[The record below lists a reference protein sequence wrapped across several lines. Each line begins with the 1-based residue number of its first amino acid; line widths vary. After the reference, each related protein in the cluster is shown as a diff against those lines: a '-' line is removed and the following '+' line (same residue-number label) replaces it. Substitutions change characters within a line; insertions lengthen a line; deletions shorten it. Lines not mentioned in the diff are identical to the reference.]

1 METGRFWGQDLLQLQ
16 MDVQTRRTVSLVTS
30 DFLEERQSVSL
41 FTADLMR
48 TGRLWDVGRY

>member
-1 METGRFWGQDLLQLQ
+1 